1 MESTVDKNHVSSYA
15 LVNRMIGGGIH
26 MIELC
31 FSESTYGSLRAAP
44 RRLPPDVMVIGEG
57 TVISRAE
64 GISDEEY
71 EKRCAE
77 ETEKHRQRVA
87 AAIPFETT
95 PLDIYYL
102 DFNLSVGDIT
112 QPVELPDG
120 PRERL
125 FAEMRN
131 SQDYEED
138 SKSLRFIKQS
148 WDKAIKSYE
157 GFKERIQN
165 DEAVRIWL
173 DTTPNDL
180 CGFLFAMELLSDVSS
195 KVSVIV
201 LPKVEIKEGSVI
213 EHSSWGEIEPLD
225 FYKYSKYERELPK
238 ELIQAL
244 AWKWSNLKK
253 ENAPLRV
260 VINGNIVSVQEDFYD
275 SFIRQAFPSDEST
288 IIRMISDI
296 IANQPLFLSDSFITN
311 RIKKMLANGE
321 LVYRQELEH
330 DFYHSIIAVNK

>member
-1 MESTVDKNHVSSYA
+1 
-15 LVNRMIGGGIH
+15 

-31 FSESTYGSLRAAP
+31 FSESTYGSLRFAP
-44 RRLPPDVMVIGEG
+44 RKLPPDAKVIGEG
-57 TVISRAE
+57 TWISRAE
-64 GISDEEY
+64 GTSDEEY
-71 EKRCAE
+71 ARRCAQASE
-77 ETEKHRQRVA
+77 QHRQRVA

-131 SQDYEED
+131 IQDYEES
-138 SKSLRFIKQS
+138 SKSLRLVKQS

-173 DTTPNDL
+173 DTTPNDI
-180 CGFLFAMELLSDVSS
+180 CGFLFAMELLSKVSS

-201 LPKVEIKEGSVI
+201 LPKFEIIEGRVI
-213 EHSSWGEIEPLD
+213 EHSSWGEINPLD
-225 FYKYSKYERELPK
+225 YYKYGKYEQELPK
-238 ELIQAL
+238 EMIDAL
-244 AWKWSNLKK
+244 AWKWCELKK
-253 ENAPLRV
+253 ENAPLRA
-260 VINGNIVSVQEDFYD
+260 VINGKVVSVEEDFYD
-275 SFIRQAFPSDEST
+275 SFIRQAFPLEEST
-288 IIRMISDI
+288 IIRMIGEI
-296 IANQPLFLSDSFITN
+296 IANQPLFLSDSFIAN
-311 RIKKMLANGE
+311 RIKKMLADGE
-321 LVYRQELEH
+321 LVYRQELKH
-330 DFYHSIIAVNK
+330 DFYHSVIAVNK